1 MNTAIP
7 LLEVRAIGH
16 KFGGLHVLRDVNCC
30 VKPGAVTGLIGPNG
44 SGKSTLFNI
53 ITGYLQPQTGNIFFD
68 EIDTAGNP
76 PELLSHIG
84 IIRTFQTP
92 QVFHNMSVLDNV
104 MTSCVTR
111 LKPNF
116 FNDILGLSSSKRQ
129 MEKAKDQAMAVCD
142 EFGLSE
148 LILKMAGELSAGQ
161 RRTLE
166 LARAVACK
174 PRLLMLDEPSSGLNL
189 DEIEALK
196 KCIGTLSNQGVS
208 VFLVSHDMSLMQV
221 ASRVHVLYYG
231 EVIAVGT
238 MAEIYDNKYVQQ
250 VYLGIAKC

>member
-1 MNTAIP
+1 MNTTNP
-7 LLEVRAIGH
+7 LLEVRGIGH

-53 ITGYLQPQTGNIFFD
+53 ITGYLRPQLGNIIFD
-68 EIDTAGNP
+68 KIDITAGS
-76 PELLSHIG
+76 PESLSHIG

-92 QVFHNMSVLDNV
+92 QVFHNMTVLDNV
-104 MTSCVTR
+104 MTSCVAR

-116 FNDILGLSSSKRQ
+116 LHDILGLSSSSRQ
-129 MEKAKDQAMAVCD
+129 MKKAKDQAMTVCD
-142 EFGLSE
+142 QFGLSE
-148 LILKMAGELSAGQ
+148 LTKKMAGELSAGQ
-161 RRTLE
+161 RRSLE

-189 DEIEALK
+189 DEIEVLK
-196 KCIGTLSNQGVS
+196 QCITTLSNHDVS

-221 ASRVHVLYYG
+221 ASSVHVLYYG
-231 EVIAVGT
+231 EVIAIGT
-238 MAEIYDNKYVQQ
+238 MAEIYGNKYVQQ
-250 VYLGIAKC
+250 VYLGVAKC

>member
-1 MNTAIP
+1 MNAATP
-7 LLEVRAIGH
+7 LLDVRCVGH
-16 KFGGLHVLRDVNCC
+16 KFGGLHVLRDINCY
-30 VKPGAVTGLIGPNG
+30 VEPGAVTGLIGPNG

-53 ITGYLQPQTGNIFFD
+53 ITGYLRPQSGSIFFD
-68 EIDTAGNP
+68 KCDTTGYA
-76 PELLSHIG
+76 PELLSHNG
-84 IIRTFQTP
+84 IVRTFQTH

-111 LKPNF
+111 LKPHF
-116 FNDILGLSSSKRQ
+116 LHDILGLSSSSLQ
-129 MEKAKDQAMAVCD
+129 MKKAKDQAMAVCD
-142 EFGLSE
+142 QFGLSG
-148 LILKMAGELSAGQ
+148 LAKKMAGELSAGQ
-161 RRTLE
+161 RRNLE

-196 KCIGTLSNQGVS
+196 HWISTLSDHGIS

-231 EVIAVGT
+231 EIIAVGT
-238 MAEIYDNKYVQQ
+238 MKEIYEDEYVRQ
-250 VYLGIAKC
+250 VYLGADKC